1 VKDTVLVALIAAAP
15 AALGA
20 FASFRN
26 SGKIVEVKH
35 ELNSRLT
42 ESIRQAAEIGYAKGV
57 QDERNRSTE

>member
-57 QDERNRSTE
+57 ADERNRSAE